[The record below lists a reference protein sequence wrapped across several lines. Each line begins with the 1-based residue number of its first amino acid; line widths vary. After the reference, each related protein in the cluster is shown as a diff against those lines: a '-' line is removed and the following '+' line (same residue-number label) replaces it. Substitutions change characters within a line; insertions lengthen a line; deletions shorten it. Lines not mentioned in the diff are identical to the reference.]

1 MQNTRSYSIELMILI
16 ENISQIIN
24 GTFHVCLHMISLFSA
39 QQLKNC
45 INHVQTFGFAS
56 TEFDTSEVTMHRTG
70 PPNYYD

>member
-39 QQLKNC
+39 QQLKKT
-45 INHVQTFGFAS
+45 VQTFGFVS
-56 TEFDTSEVTMHRTG
+56 TEFDTSEVTMLCTHYHLSHHFG
-70 PPNYYD
+70 